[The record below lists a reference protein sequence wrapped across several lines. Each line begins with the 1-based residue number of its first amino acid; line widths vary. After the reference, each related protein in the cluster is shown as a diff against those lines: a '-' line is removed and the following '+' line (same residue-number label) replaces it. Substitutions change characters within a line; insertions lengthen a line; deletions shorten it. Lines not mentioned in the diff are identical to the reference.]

1 MMTGEQYV
9 ESMRER
15 KLQVYL
21 FGEKVDNPVD
31 HPVLRPSL
39 NSVKATYDL
48 AQDPQYES
56 LMTATSSLTGKKI
69 NRFLHIHQNT
79 TDLINKVKMQRLLG
93 QQTAACFQRCVGM
106 DAFNAVF
113 STTYEIDG
121 EILPGT

>member
-79 TDLINKVKMQRLLG
+79 TDLINKV
-93 QQTAACFQRCVGM
+93 
-106 DAFNAVF
+106 
-113 STTYEIDG
+113 
-121 EILPGT
+121 